1 LKRAWRRHGEVAVD
15 QATDG
20 LEPLRTVKINEAI
33 QERLV
38 RFIRERKLMAGDKL
52 PSEGALAQKLGV
64 SRGTLREAMRS
75 LQAVGIVEARVG
87 SGWYVRDFSLD
98 PIAMGLSLTLEPDQD
113 TFRDLNEI
121 RTGLEWLFVAQAI
134 PTLSTEDVDSLEQ
147 AVIEMEALAQ
157 AGHSYFAQDRY
168 FHEQIFAK
176 VPNQV
181 LARVMDLFWMLCASI
196 APRLDLVSQTEH
208 VVAAG
213 EHRLLLEAI
222 RAGDVERARAI
233 LFGYFQQT
241 ISTQGD
247 HS

>member
-1 LKRAWRRHGEVAVD
+1 MDK
-15 QATDG
+15 ATDG
-20 LEPLRTVKINEAI
+20 LEPLRTINVNEAI

-38 RFIRERKLMAGDKL
+38 RFIQERKLMAGDKL

-75 LQAVGIVEARVG
+75 LQAVGIIEARVG

-98 PIAMGLSLTLEPDQD
+98 PIAVGLSLTLEPDQA

-121 RTGLEWLFVAQAI
+121 RTGLEWLFVAQAM
-134 PTLSTEDVDSLEQ
+134 PTLSSEDVESLEL
-147 AVIEMEALAQ
+147 AVDEMEALAQ

-196 APRLDLVSQTEH
+196 APHLAPISQTDH
-208 VVAAG
+208 VAAAG

-222 RAGDVERARAI
+222 RAGDVEQARSI
-233 LFGYFQQT
+233 LFGYYRQT

-247 HS
+247 RP